1 MSVWVV
7 FPRHIMSKSKSS
19 NLHFTSSTLA
29 RENFLAIA
37 PSQSSSCSKSS
48 RKLSFLAFF
57 CWFSFS
63 SFPSKTSKFS
73 TSLAR
78 ADVDD
83 IFFFISLFLIFLYS
97 LGRGGIG
104 AQLGRHWGDIGAQL
118 GRNWGDIGAA
128 CRFVLL

>member
-37 PSQSSSCSKSS
+37 SSQSLSCSKSS

-73 TSLAR
+73 ISLAR

-83 IFFFISLFLIFLYS
+83 IFFFISLFLIFLYVVTCMLSVCWSCVSCVLAVCWLYVSCVLVRVS
-97 LGRGGIG
+97 LSM
-104 AQLGRHWGDIGAQL
+104 
-118 GRNWGDIGAA
+118 
-128 CRFVLL
+128 